1 MINFLRRIRRNLAT
15 ENKLT
20 LYLIYAIGEVV
31 LVVLGILIAL
41 QIDNWNES
49 RKDNRKM
56 KEHVRMLV
64 KDLEKDIL
72 NIKECIVSDSLKNE
86 GLRKILIAF
95 NTNQIIDSSE
105 EELYAIT
112 SETASLIT
120 HDATYTAMISGNVM
134 ELLSNPEIKTCI
146 SSYYSKAE
154 HVKRFERWYSEY
166 SLGPLLERM
175 YHFGVGNNLA
185 NTTFKMEDQYQMSFE
200 AIANYK
206 EELKGYFTEAQI
218 MTKSDLLYYRDMLS
232 QIENLKKE
240 LLKELLN

>member
-1 MINFLRRIRRNLAT
+1 MINFLRRIRRNLVS

-56 KEHVRMLV
+56 KEHVNMLIN
-64 KDLEKDIL
+64 DLDKDIL

-86 GLRKILIAF
+86 GLRKILLAF
-95 NTNQIIDSSE
+95 NTNQTIESSA

-134 ELLSNPEIKTCI
+134 ELLRNLKIKTSI
-146 SSYYSKAE
+146 SSYYSKVE
-154 HVKRFERWYSEY
+154 HVKRFERWYSEF

-185 NTTFKMEDQYQMSFE
+185 NTTPDMEDHYEMSFE
-200 AIANYK
+200 ALASHK
-206 EELKGYFTEAQI
+206 EELRGYLTEAQI
-218 MTKSDLLYYRDMLS
+218 MTKSDLLFYRDMLS